1 MAFPTLWDCS
11 LLVSDAELLAE
22 VLLEDE
28 DPICLATLP
37 PGLPVDEEDS
47 PTDEDELLTDDDLS
61 EEERL
66 TEDELLTEEDDLSED
81 ELLTVV
87 PLLLLL
93 LSCEPRETLVEDL
106 RLLSWELLDTLEP
119 LLRLLSW
126 ELLDTE
132 EPELLVADEPE
143 LLVED
148 EPELLEEEELLDED
162 LVWEEV
168 VVLLDPE
175 DRLSCEYESTGDAIR
190 ANATADA
197 IAMFRMFFILIRC

>member
-106 RLLSWELLDTLEP
+106 RLLSWELLDTEEP
-119 LLRLLSW
+119 
-126 ELLDTE
+126 ELLVEE

-175 DRLSCEYESTGDAIR
+175 ERLSCEYESTGDAIR

>member
-1 MAFPTLWDCS
+1 M
-11 LLVSDAELLAE
+11 
-22 VLLEDE
+22 
-28 DPICLATLP
+28 
-37 PGLPVDEEDS
+37 
-47 PTDEDELLTDDDLS
+47 
-61 EEERL
+61 
-66 TEDELLTEEDDLSED
+66 
-81 ELLTVV
+81 
-87 PLLLLL
+87 
-93 LSCEPRETLVEDL
+93 
-106 RLLSWELLDTLEP
+106 
-119 LLRLLSW
+119 SW

-132 EPELLVADEPE
+132 EPELLVEEEPELLVADEPELLVEDEPE

-175 DRLSCEYESTGDAIR
+175 ESLSCEYESTGDAIR

>member
-1 MAFPTLWDCS
+1 M
-11 LLVSDAELLAE
+11 
-22 VLLEDE
+22 
-28 DPICLATLP
+28 P
-37 PGLPVDEEDS
+37 P
-47 PTDEDELLTDDDLS
+47 
-61 EEERL
+61 
-66 TEDELLTEEDDLSED
+66 
-81 ELLTVV
+81 
-87 PLLLLL
+87 LLLL

-126 ELLDTE
+126 ELPDTEEPELLVEE

-148 EPELLEEEELLDED
+148 EPELPEEEELLDED

-175 DRLSCEYESTGDAIR
+175 ERLSCEYESTGDAIR